1 MSYPG
6 VTLIPD
12 NATPPQEFQRLEAKN
27 ITEWREEDMLGGRM
41 SNAPALN
48 VKTHIE
54 AVLHV
59 TDSYGKTSYW
69 LAVRGFYVE
78 H

>member
-1 MSYPG
+1 
-6 VTLIPD
+6 
-12 NATPPQEFQRLEAKN
+12 
-27 ITEWREEDMLGGRM
+27 MLGGRM